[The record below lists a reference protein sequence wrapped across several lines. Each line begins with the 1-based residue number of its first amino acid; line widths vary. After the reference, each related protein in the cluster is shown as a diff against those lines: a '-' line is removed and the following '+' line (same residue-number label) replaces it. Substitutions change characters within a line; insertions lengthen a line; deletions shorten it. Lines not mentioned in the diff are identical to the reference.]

1 MKPLSYFKGLFYVF
15 FWHNILLLFSASNI
29 NAQSINDLNHLDGHK
44 VKTFYSNGAKEQAE
58 IMAKRCD
65 NVIAFYKKS
74 IDFEPNVTLLVL
86 SSKDWSKY
94 TNLPVYG
101 MPHYTESKTL
111 IVASEDN
118 DFWRSFIP
126 PVDQLP
132 KELAQTITKTYADKD
147 NALTMRGFFDLLA
160 VHELGHA
167 YHEQGGLNMQRRW
180 MEELFANILLHT
192 YIAEKEP
199 ELLPTL
205 SVFPEMVVSSTDK
218 HILKFTTLNELESN
232 YNLIVQEYPQN
243 YGWYQCRWHK
253 SAGEI
258 YNAEG
263 SKAIIKLWQ
272 VLKNQKEPMDDTK
285 FNNLLSKK
293 VYPSV
298 ANIVLKWNQ

>member
-1 MKPLSYFKGLFYVF
+1 
-15 FWHNILLLFSASNI
+15 
-29 NAQSINDLNHLDGHK
+29 
-44 VKTFYSNGAKEQAE
+44 
-58 IMAKRCD
+58 
-65 NVIAFYKKS
+65 
-74 IDFEPNVTLLVL
+74 
-86 SSKDWSKY
+86 
-94 TNLPVYG
+94 

-132 KELAQTITKTYADKD
+132 KELAQTIAKTYADKD

-167 YHEQGGLNMQRRW
+167 YHEQGGLNMRQ
-180 MEELFANILLHT
+180 MDGGLFANILLHT

-218 HILKFTTLNELESN
+218 HLLKFTTLNELESN

-272 VLKNQKEPMDDTK
+272 VLKNQKEPIDDTK
-285 FNNLLSKK
+285 FNNLLLKK

>member
-1 MKPLSYFKGLFYVF
+1 
-15 FWHNILLLFSASNI
+15 
-29 NAQSINDLNHLDGHK
+29 
-44 VKTFYSNGAKEQAE
+44 
-58 IMAKRCD
+58 
-65 NVIAFYKKS
+65 
-74 IDFEPNVTLLVL
+74 
-86 SSKDWSKY
+86 
-94 TNLPVYG
+94 
-101 MPHYTESKTL
+101 
-111 IVASEDN
+111 
-118 DFWRSFIP
+118 
-126 PVDQLP
+126 
-132 KELAQTITKTYADKD
+132 
-147 NALTMRGFFDLLA
+147 
-160 VHELGHA
+160 
-167 YHEQGGLNMQRRW
+167 

-218 HILKFTTLNELESN
+218 HLLKFTTLNELESN

-272 VLKNQKEPMDDTK
+272 VLKNQKEPIDDTK
-285 FNNLLSKK
+285 FNNLLLKK